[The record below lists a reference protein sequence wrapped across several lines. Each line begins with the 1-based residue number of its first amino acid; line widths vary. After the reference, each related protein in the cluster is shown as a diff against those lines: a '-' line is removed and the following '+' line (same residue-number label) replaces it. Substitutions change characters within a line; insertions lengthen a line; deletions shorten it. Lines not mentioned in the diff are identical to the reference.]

1 MSAKTVV
8 MLGMIVG
15 SAVGGYAPMLIGI
28 SPFSFTSL
36 FTSAIGGVIG
46 IIIAYKLVNR

>member
-1 MSAKTVV
+1 MSVKTAV

-15 SAVGGYAPMLIGI
+15 SLVGGYTPVLIGI

-36 FTSAIGGVIG
+36 FTSAIGGIIG
-46 IIIAYKLVNR
+46 IIIAYKLVNQ

>member
-1 MSAKTVV
+1 MSAKTAV

-15 SAVGGYAPMLIGI
+15 SSVGGYAPMLIGI

-36 FTSAIGGVIG
+36 FTSLVGGIVG
-46 IIIAYKLVNR
+46 IIIAYKLANQ